1 MLNNDPSNLS
11 KPGAYR
17 AEALEVFGG
26 VNPPS
31 TLCKTLIFTS

>member
-26 VNPPS
+26 GES
-31 TLCKTLIFTS
+31 TFYFV